1 MRSLILPDRFRLAA
15 YQSTGRL
22 RLDFLNVSASPN
34 RLFING
40 PVFTSDPAM
49 PWARGLAVSG
59 STISAV
65 GGEGEISDLVGTST
79 RVVDLAGRMLMA
91 GFSDSHVHPVHGG
104 LARRRCD
111 LSGFQDRES
120 ALREIQAYAERTSG
134 WLRGRGWAFE
144 WFESGCP
151 SAELLDAISGGLPAY
166 LVVRDGHSAWANTW
180 ALELAGITSSTPDPS
195 DGRIER
201 LPDGQPQGTLHE
213 GAMELVERVMPQDSF
228 EEICEGLEAGQSHL
242 HSLGVTSWHDAWVD
256 DVYHRAYLRLRDQ
269 GRLRSAVRAAQWWD
283 RERGLGQI
291 PELEQ
296 RRSESGGL
304 YDAGTVKL
312 MLDGVCENFTASL
325 LEPYSKVGG
334 SGIDFI
340 DPDELS
346 EIVIRLDEAGFQC
359 HFHAIGDAAVRSAL
373 DAVEDARA
381 SNGWNDLRH
390 TIAHIQVIHPDDIDR
405 FRRLGVVANAQA
417 LWACNEPAMTELTLP
432 FLGEERG
439 RWQYPFGSLF
449 ASGAAL
455 AMGSDWP
462 VSSADPLQQVAVA
475 VRRTPPFDPNAEAFV
490 AEQRL
495 PLPVAL
501 SAFTVG
507 SAHASHLEGRRGTL
521 RVGNVADLVVLS
533 GDPFGDADELRV
545 DLTLVGGEVVHD
557 GGEMSGG

>member
-1 MRSLILPDRFRLAA
+1 M
-15 YQSTGRL
+15 
-22 RLDFLNVSASPN
+22 SASPN
-34 RLFING
+34 WLFING

-59 STISAV
+59 STISAI
-65 GGEGEISDLVGTST
+65 GGEGEISGLVGTTT

-111 LSGFQDRES
+111 LSGFQDRDL
-120 ALREIQAYAERTSG
+120 ALREIEAYAERTDG

-151 SAELLDAISGGLPAY
+151 SAELLDVISGGLPAY
-166 LVVRDGHSAWANTW
+166 LVVRDGHSAWVNTT
-180 ALELAGITSSTPDPS
+180 AFELAGITSSTPDPP

-201 LPDGQPQGTLHE
+201 LPDGRPQGTLHE

-228 EEICEGLEAGQSHL
+228 EEICEGLEAGQAHL

-256 DVYHRAYLRLRDQ
+256 DVYHRAYLRLREQ
-269 GRLRSAVRAAQWWD
+269 GRLQSAVRAAQWWD
-283 RERGLGQI
+283 RERSLDQI

-346 EIVIRLDEAGFQC
+346 EIVVRLDEAGFQC

-373 DAVEDARA
+373 NAVEDARA

-475 VRRTPPFDPNAEAFV
+475 VRRKPPFDPDAEAFV

-495 PLPVAL
+495 PLSVAL